1 MHYLGAQSD
10 CISQCPVRTQT
21 MTCERR
27 VHYVQVLVCNNESKT
42 HVGRKKVSVDLQDS
56 DTDVRVVAP
65 AYGVKVTVPPVCKV
79 FKDSFI
85 HRSHVKKKPSDPV
98 LTVPPQTG
106 DRWAGPPCQGE
117 EGTAGRP
124 GARWCGSEG
133 LRGGVMMPC
142 DRTGLP
148 DPQSGEKA
156 R

>member
-85 HRSHVKKKPSDPV
+85 HRSHVKKNPATLFSLFHHKLETVGQVHRVRERRALRAV
-98 LTVPPQTG
+98 LVH
-106 DRWAGPPCQGE
+106 AGADLRACE
-117 EGTAGRP
+117 EE
-124 GARWCGSEG
+124 S
-133 LRGGVMMPC
+133 
-142 DRTGLP
+142 
-148 DPQSGEKA
+148 
-156 R
+156 